1 MKSAGSRLSKSVRIG
16 DAATKVLPSLVK
28 SLPTVKK
35 ITLITIP
42 RPPSVS
48 DRLRNDSRLVKVVQ
62 QASGLSKQQ
71 GLSLWSTILLGVRIG
86 KDADDQEVS
95 GLLRSAV
102 FHAATNDALSNE
114 DISSADLTPKLL
126 QKRAC
131 IGQSN
136 RLVALSS
143 RVSTNDGGRMHLPLL
158 DFALPHSSDN
168 TKIVAHAADQL
179 GLPYAVLGTTHS
191 YHYYGLRILP
201 AEQYLGEFLGRALLL
216 APLVDA
222 RWIAHQLMDGLATLR
237 VSPDP
242 RTGQESVLVCG
253 SPWN

>member
-1 MKSAGSRLSKSVRIG
+1 MKSAGSRLSKSLRIG
-16 DAATKVLPSLVK
+16 DTATKVLPSLVR
-28 SLPTVKK
+28 SLPSVKK
-35 ITLITIP
+35 ITLVTIP

-48 DRLRNDSRLVKVVQ
+48 DRLRDDSGLVRVVQ

-86 KDADDQEVS
+86 KQADGHDVS
-95 GLLRSAV
+95 KLLRAAL
-102 FHAATNDALSNE
+102 FHAATNDALSDE
-114 DISSADLTPKLL
+114 EIASTDLTPKLL
-126 QKRAC
+126 QKRT
-131 IGQSN
+131 GNGN

-158 DFALPHSSDN
+158 DFALSHSNDN

-191 YHYYGLRILP
+191 YHYYGLQVLP

-242 RTGQESVLVCG
+242 RTGHESILVCG